1 MTRTYTDAELLDP
14 NFPDPRRS
22 NAGPLIDKYYEQKGA
37 ALLDQ
42 AIQETIKQQRTDH
55 ETQERTD
62 QAMQATNEAQAAGWF
77 AKLFGKV
84 SK

>member
-1 MTRTYTDAELLDP
+1 MTRTYSDAELLDP

-37 ALLDQ
+37 QILDK
-42 AIQETIKQQRTDH
+42 AIEQTVKQQRTDH
-55 ETQERTD
+55 ETQEAVR
-62 QAMQATNEAQAAGWF
+62 ATSEAQAAGWLT
-77 AKLFGKV
+77 KLFEKV